1 MVYRITGLTA
11 ALLISILFFGAASA
25 DGIVSINSGDPNYGT
40 FFSNSGFTY
49 NNIFSNFTSSDIE
62 NSKLVILELDTSYTT
77 DQLSALD
84 TYVSN
89 GGRLALI
96 TDEGIG
102 SRDYY
107 DAITAQNAVLASL
120 GSDIINTGDGYDSEY
135 SEYCRARCITSN
147 IGTSIFTKGVSDIN
161 YVFTSD
167 VVGGNELVTGLSGQ
181 GVVAEQMIGSGY
193 VFALSDTDL
202 ADAIFDP
209 SVGNGQLFL
218 NFAEASPSA
227 APEPSIWTLMIAG
240 VAMVGGMLRWR
251 RRQGGLAFS
260 RLTAQ
265 TGSAL

>member
-1 MVYRITGLTA
+1 MVYRITGLA
-11 ALLISILFFGAASA
+11 AAIFTSMLFSSIASA
-25 DGIVSINSGDPNYGT
+25 EEIVSINSGNPNYGT
-40 FFSNSGFTY
+40 FFSNSGFTD

-96 TDEGIG
+96 VDEGIG
-102 SRDYY
+102 GRDYY
-107 DAITAQNAVLASL
+107 DAINAQNAVLASL
-120 GSDIINTGDGYDSEY
+120 GSDIINKGDAYDSEY

-147 IGTSIFTKGVSDIN
+147 IETSIFTNGVSDIN

-227 APEPSIWTLMIAG
+227 APEPSTWALMIAG
-240 VAMVGGMLRWR
+240 VAMVGGILRLR
-251 RRQGGLAFS
+251 RRYGAMI
-260 RLTAQ
+260 A
-265 TGSAL
+265 A